1 MGGMGIMIRFKR
13 LTDTAQIPKRATD
26 GAAGFDLHYD
36 GDSLELYPG
45 ERQILATGIAV
56 EFTYGIAGIIKP
68 RSGLAAKY
76 GIDVLAG
83 VIDTDYRGEVKVI
96 LINHGDRPVQIRTD
110 DRIAQLVV
118 ISYAANSEETAELDD
133 TNRGTSG
140 FGSTGV
146 N

>member
-1 MGGMGIMIRFKR
+1 MIKFKR
-13 LTDTAQIPKRATD
+13 LTDTAQLPKRATD

-56 EFTYGIAGIIKP
+56 EFAYGIAGIIKP

>member
-1 MGGMGIMIRFKR
+1 MIRFKK
-13 LTDTAQIPKRATD
+13 LTETAQLPKRATD

-36 GDSLELYPG
+36 GESLELYPG

-56 EFTYGIAGIIKP
+56 EFDYGIAGIIKP
-68 RSGLAAKY
+68 RSGWAAKY

-118 ISYAANSEETAELDD
+118 TMYEPHSCEIDNLSATD
-133 TNRGTSG
+133 RGSSG

-146 N
+146 K

>member
-1 MGGMGIMIRFKR
+1 MIKFKR
-13 LTDTAQIPKRATD
+13 LTDTAQLPKRATD

-56 EFTYGIAGIIKP
+56 EFAYGIAGIIKP

-118 ISYAANSEETAELDD
+118 IGYGTSHEEAGALDD